1 VSGRL
6 LCNACGHEKRLAPAW
21 IDELRARAPEAAAE
35 NDVIAYFLHRF
46 KCSQCQAKNFNIVPE
61 EVAPKAED
69 DGAASPL
76 CTKCGDVISFKRM
89 RAVPGTPFCI
99 HCQEEFEKGPRED
112 EFDLCKKCGARM
124 VQRVRE
130 SVLPTKYFLGCSNY
144 PRCRFVIAGSW

>member
-1 VSGRL
+1 MSGRL

-76 CTKCGDVISFKRM
+76 CTKCGDVISFKRL

-99 HCQEEFEKGPRED
+99 HCQEEFEKARARTNSTSARNAGPGWSSGFVNRS
-112 EFDLCKKCGARM
+112 FRRSTFLAARTIL
-124 VQRVRE
+124 VAA
-130 SVLPTKYFLGCSNY
+130 S
-144 PRCRFVIAGSW
+144 